1 MDTLT
6 ERTFV
11 LNFRALPGKLKYA
24 DVFDFIA
31 NKLGFDLSQ
40 VKHLQISNGKVYV
53 GTESPQIAQNMVQEH
68 NMKHEYSH
76 DGKAYNIPLEMEDG
90 SIEVRVHDLR
100 PRTTH
105 RMLAQRMREY
115 GEILSIREETWKD
128 HLPGIP
134 NGVRILRMKLV
145 KPIPSYV
152 QVDTEMTLVTYRG
165 QVATCKHC
173 NRNVHYAQ
181 KCSEYA
187 KSIKT
192 SVNTRLTMAEAVKQN
207 DTNDGFI
214 EPRKKGRKTTSSLNA
229 LGKSHLINRSNISL
243 ADSEI
248 SVSSMEHMDTEFP
261 ALDGTHSAN
270 LDTSSA
276 GETADSTPVAITGSS
291 LQLSGSFDDESS
303 HGGKQHSTMS
313 QSAIQSTNTST
324 IKRPGSPLD
333 ADIKNTDKRQTRS
346 QSSRSKNN

>member
-6 ERTFV
+6 ERSFV

-31 NKLGFDLSQ
+31 NKLNFDLSRI
-40 VKHLQISNGKVYV
+40 KHLQISNGKVYV
-53 GTESPQIAQNMVQEH
+53 GTESAQIAQDMVQEH
-68 NMKHEYSH
+68 NMKHEYVH
-76 DGKAYNIPLEMEDG
+76 EGKTYNIPLEMEDG
-90 SIEVRVHDLR
+90 TIEVRVHDLR
-100 PRTTH
+100 PRTTN

-115 GEILSIREETWKD
+115 GEICSIREETWKD

-192 SVNTRLTMAEAVKQN
+192 SVNTRMTMAEAVKRTDTSN
-207 DTNDGFI
+207 DFI
-214 EPRKKGRKTTSSLNA
+214 EPRKKGRRTTSSLNA
-229 LGKSHLINRSNISL
+229 QAKNHLTNRSNISL
-243 ADSEI
+243 AESEI
-248 SVSSMEHMDTEFP
+248 SLSSMEHMDAEFP
-261 ALDGTHSAN
+261 ALE
-270 LDTSSA
+270 DTQGVPQKTP
-276 GETADSTPVAITGSS
+276 GETASTSAGSNLDSSS
-291 LQLSGSFDDESS
+291 QFSGTFDD
-303 HGGKQHSTMS
+303 HGNKHHSTTS
-313 QSAIQSTNTST
+313 QTINTMNV
-324 IKRPGSPLD
+324 KRPGSPLQ
-333 ADIKNTDKRQTRS
+333 ADIKNADKRQTRS
-346 QSSRSKNN
+346 QPSRNKNH